1 MGSKV
6 MDFDLSP
13 FKKAMIDSGH
23 TADHVE
29 ACFADLLIILH
40 DAENT
45 GRAHAMTEGADEA
58 LHCVLADRLAWR
70 RLGVA
75 IHGVEMIHDANA
87 YGTPAFGAA
96 WENTR
101 AAFAHHGIELPVDY
115 LSDVGG
121 FRSAATCV
129 RRSQEPGED
138 PEDPIFKKAA

>member
-1 MGSKV
+1 MGINV
-6 MDFDLSP
+6 NDFDFST
-13 FKKAMIDSGH
+13 FKQAMLDKGH
-23 TADHVE
+23 SQEHVN
-29 ACFADLLIILH
+29 ACFADLLILLH
-40 DAENT
+40 DAEDA

-58 LHCVLADRLAWR
+58 LHFVLEDRLAWR

-87 YGTPAFGAA
+87 YGTPAFSAA

-101 AAFAHHGIELPVDY
+101 AAFARHGIDLPADY

-121 FRSAATCV
+121 FRSAANCI